1 MNLQN
6 KRSRSCLSRL
16 FWGILAAFLFVLVV
30 LIHPV
35 WIYEKQTQFCLSD
48 AKLRE
53 AKYLLG
59 VQYRS
64 DEEKPTPV
72 SGYLLSIPLPK
83 ADRKWVPVCHRGVLF
98 PTDLLKWY
106 HRETPRYGMVLS
118 DMNTLEYLLERRANL
133 RLEEKKYMAGRY
145 MSYLRKGDPQS
156 ATMWLFSILEK
167 DLRESDVGKGNS
179 ASRDRRDP

>member
-6 KRSRSCLSRL
+6 NRPRSCLSK
-16 FWGILAAFLFVLVV
+16 FFVGIFVTFLFILVV

-59 VQYRS
+59 VHYRA
-64 DEEKPTPV
+64 DKEKPTPL
-72 SGYLLSIPLPK
+72 SAYLSSIPLPQ
-83 ADRKWVPVCHRGVLF
+83 AERKWVLVCKRGVLF

-106 HRETPRYGMVLS
+106 HCETPRYGMVLS
-118 DMNTLEYLLERRANL
+118 DMKTLENLWERRTDMSM
-133 RLEEKKYMAGRY
+133 EEKENMAGKYMF
-145 MSYLRKGDPQS
+145 YLRKGDPKS

-167 DLRESDVGKGNS
+167 ELRLSDVEKENY
-179 ASRDRRDP
+179 AP